1 MGILWGGIKVALTPL
16 KDLLDLAEAGGFA
29 VGAFNVNNMEIV
41 QGIVE
46 AANESAAPVILQAS
60 QGAIKYAGLSFVV
73 ALARVAQEQAK
84 VPVALH
90 LDHGTSFEQ
99 AMACIRE
106 GFSSVM
112 FDGSHLPLEENIRL
126 TSLVVKVAHATGV
139 SVEGEIGRIGG
150 TEDDIT
156 VDEWEASLADPD
168 EAVRFAQETG
178 IDALAAAIG
187 SAHGFYKGEPKLDFD
202 RLATIHQRANVPMVL
217 HGGSGIPDEAIRKAI
232 SLGVRKINVDTELRH
247 AFVTRM
253 RQELA
258 EHPNEIDPR
267 KILGPARD
275 SLKQKVMEK
284 LQLFGAAGRV

>member
-1 MGILWGGIKVALTPL
+1 MALTPL
-16 KDLLDLAEAGGFA
+16 KDLLASAEKGGYA

-41 QGIVE
+41 QGIVA
-46 AANESAAPVILQAS
+46 AANETESPVILQAS
-60 QGAIKYAGLSFVV
+60 QGAIKYAGLRFVV
-73 ALARVAQEQAK
+73 ALARIAEAEAK

-112 FDGSHLPLEENIRL
+112 FDGSHLPLEENIRW
-126 TSLVVKVAHATGV
+126 TSLVVQVAHAVGV

-150 TEDDIT
+150 TEDDIS
-156 VDEWEASLADPD
+156 VSEWEASLADPD
-168 EAVRFAQETG
+168 EAVRFAKETG

-202 RLATIHQRANVPMVL
+202 RLERIHKDTGLPMVL
-217 HGGSGIPDEAIRKAI
+217 HGGSGIPDDAIKRAI
-232 SLGVRKINVDTELRH
+232 QLGVRKINVDTELRH

-253 RQELA
+253 REVMA
-258 EHPNEIDPR
+258 ERPDEIDPR
-267 KILGPARD
+267 KILGPAKEA
-275 SLKQKVMEK
+275 LQQKVKEK
-284 LQLFGAAGRV
+284 IVLFGSAGRA